1 MKNRSTKTN
10 RFRSPSF
17 RRLTGT
23 DLITFDREAK
33 DLIREAMEIGC
44 LGRISAKGHCILRNN
59 AGGTASVPPN
69 LTSANRT
76 AQNVRADM
84 RRLLAGHRHDMEPS
98 ASRRTPRQAQRMTVS
113 QAFVEYSA
121 AFSRWFDGLPG
132 GLPADQLLNVTFD
145 KAGQPVFE
153 TVQTSADAQVEA
165 VLEPETTIR
174 EKMAGTPDSHQWVH
188 HLTIAPEQETNAD
201 ISAAAQPINASAV
214 ATDDPEKVLQRVRT
228 ALGEDPRIARL
239 ENRITELE
247 AALAREKQRADEA
260 QVRLS
265 LIQEAFHA

>member
-10 RFRSPSF
+10 GFKTPSF
-17 RRLTGT
+17 RRLTGA

-33 DLIREAMEIGC
+33 ELILEAMEIGC
-44 LGRISAKGHCILRNN
+44 LGRISSKGHCILRNN
-59 AGGTASVPPN
+59 AGGTASVQPN

-76 AQNVRADM
+76 AQNARADM
-84 RRLLAGHRHDMEPS
+84 RRLMAGHRHDTEPS
-98 ASRRTPRQAQRMTVS
+98 ASRPTPRQAHRMTVS
-113 QAFVEYSA
+113 QAFVEHSA

-145 KAGQPVFE
+145 KTGQPVFE

-165 VLEPETTIR
+165 VVEPETTTR
-174 EKMAGTPDSHQWVH
+174 KG
-188 HLTIAPEQETNAD
+188 
-201 ISAAAQPINASAV
+201 V
-214 ATDDPEKVLQRVRT
+214 ATDDPEKVPQRVRA
-228 ALGEDPRIARL
+228 ALGEDHRIARL
-239 ENRITELE
+239 ESRITELE